1 MATNGLLRSIMQVME
16 TSFCIALGMN
26 CERVKAAMVDSG
38 CRKIQAILFSLA
50 IDCILKFIF

>member
-38 CRKIQAILFSLA
+38 CRKI
-50 IDCILKFIF
+50 